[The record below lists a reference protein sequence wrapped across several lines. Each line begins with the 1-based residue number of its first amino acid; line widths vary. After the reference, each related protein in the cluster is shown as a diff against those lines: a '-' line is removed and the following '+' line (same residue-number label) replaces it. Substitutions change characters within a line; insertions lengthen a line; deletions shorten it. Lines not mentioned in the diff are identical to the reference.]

1 MFKENADDKQKKT
14 SSRIL
19 LTKDCRFYAIKIIEI
34 CRNSCMYIY
43 MPHYCERYRFIKVF
57 KDSGKIVR
65 AFTVSRAIEEKRGE
79 KTHLDII

>member
-1 MFKENADDKQKKT
+1 
-14 SSRIL
+14 
-19 LTKDCRFYAIKIIEI
+19 
-34 CRNSCMYIY
+34 MYIY